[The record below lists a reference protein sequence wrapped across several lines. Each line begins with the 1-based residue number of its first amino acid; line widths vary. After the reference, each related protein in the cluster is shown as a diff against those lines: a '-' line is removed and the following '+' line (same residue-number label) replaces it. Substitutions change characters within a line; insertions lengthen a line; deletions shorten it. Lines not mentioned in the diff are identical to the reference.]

1 MTLAIGYHPVAA
13 AEVVR
18 AAAWYENETAGL
30 GDRFLD
36 AIEATVLRGSRW
48 PNVGQP
54 VVITPDGAV
63 VDRKLPVGGFPWAI
77 GYEVTDDTLLVLAVF
92 HQHREPE
99 YWIDRTSD

>member
-1 MTLAIGYHPVAA
+1 VTLEIGYHPAAA
-13 AEVVR
+13 AELVR

-36 AIEATVLRGSRW
+36 AIEAAVLRGGRW
-48 PNVGQP
+48 PNVGKP

-63 VDRKLPVGGFPWAI
+63 VNRKLPVGGFPWAI
-77 GYEVTDDTLLVLAVF
+77 GYEVTDETLLVLAAF